1 MLGLCKELES
11 PDKSPSMFFLKKE
24 SRGRSYGSRRE
35 KKQPSGNEVG
45 FFDHDR
51 AVLGRGIS

>member
-11 PDKSPSMFFLKKE
+11 PDKTLSVFLLKE

-35 KKQPSGNEVG
+35 KKQPSRNEVE

-51 AVLGRGIS
+51 AVLGRS